1 MLLSACR
8 MVIRNKDMY
17 IEHYEYKEMYA
28 ESCSE
33 SGESPSVSGLKR
45 FIEWRMRV
53 EKLFDENYAE

>member
-1 MLLSACR
+1 MSMLTDY
-8 MVIRNKDMY
+8 RNKDMY

-33 SGESPSVSGLKR
+33 SGENPSVSGLKR

>member
-1 MLLSACR
+1 MLTDY
-8 MVIRNKDMY
+8 RNKDMY

-53 EKLFDENYAE
+53 EKLFKENYAE

>member
-1 MLLSACR
+1 